1 MEIEI
6 IDYEPRYKEDFRS
19 LNLEWISA
27 YFEIE
32 PTDLEQLDYPEENI
46 IAKGGRIYLARVND
60 EIIGTI
66 ALKKVDET
74 VYELSKMAVSPK
86 HQGLGAGVLLARH
99 LIKEA
104 QNLGCKMLFLESNQ
118 KLTPALTL
126 YKKLGFVE
134 VPVSDSPF
142 SRADYRAEMYF

>member
-6 IDYEPRYKEDFRS
+6 IDYEPRYKVDFRS

-32 PTDLEQLDYPEENI
+32 PPDLEQLDYPEENI
-46 IAKGGRIYLARVND
+46 ISKGGRIYLARVNY

-66 ALKKVDET
+66 TLKKVDDT

-86 HQGLGAGVLLARH
+86 RQGAGAGLLLARH
-99 LIKEA
+99 LINEA
-104 QNLGCKMLFLESNQ
+104 QRLGCKMLFLESNQ
-118 KLTPALTL
+118 KLTPALNL

-134 VPVSDSPF
+134 VPVNDSPF
-142 SRADYRAEMYF
+142 SRADYRGEMYF